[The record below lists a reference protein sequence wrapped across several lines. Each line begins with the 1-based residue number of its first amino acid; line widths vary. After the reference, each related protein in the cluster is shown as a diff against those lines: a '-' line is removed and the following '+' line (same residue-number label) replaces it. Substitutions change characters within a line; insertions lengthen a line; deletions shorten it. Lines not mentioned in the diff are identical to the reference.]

1 MELGTLHGMKQEIVN
16 ATNHNA
22 TLIASKEK
30 TEPCLM
36 LKVALELN
44 EKPKLNNVTSSKNPN
59 ST

>member
-1 MELGTLHGMKQEIVN
+1 MELGTLHGIKQEIVN
-16 ATNHNA
+16 TTNHNA
-22 TLIASKEK
+22 ILIASKEK

-44 EKPKLNNVTSSKNPN
+44 EKSKLNNVTSSKNPN